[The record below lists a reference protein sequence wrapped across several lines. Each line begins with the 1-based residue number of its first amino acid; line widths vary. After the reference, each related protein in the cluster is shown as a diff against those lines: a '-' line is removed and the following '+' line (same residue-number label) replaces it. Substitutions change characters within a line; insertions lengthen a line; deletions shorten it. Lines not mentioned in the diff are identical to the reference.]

1 MRQHISIPRTPWAVF
16 ARIVILAMW
25 LPVAAALAVP
35 MQHDSNG
42 FEGIPWGAAFSESD
56 TFIKTEDSGRVQTY
70 ELKGTAPA
78 LGPAPVD
85 SMRFSTIDGKFAR
98 VMVRYSGKE
107 SHDRILGFLQQQF
120 GPLDRTPG
128 QVAGGVVKFFDWQG
142 VDSEII
148 LRYDVRTSQGV
159 IFFESQ
165 VFRSRFNESASPA
178 P

>member
-1 MRQHISIPRTPWAVF
+1 M
-16 ARIVILAMW
+16 LAMW

-42 FEGIPWGAAFSESD
+42 FDGHSLGGGLSESD
-56 TFIKTEDSGRVQTY
+56 TFVKIEDSGRVQTY
-70 ELKGTAPA
+70 ELKGTAPT

-107 SHDRILGFLQQQF
+107 SHDRILGFLQQKF

-128 QVAGGVVKFFDWQG
+128 QAAGRRREV
-142 VDSEII
+142 
-148 LRYDVRTSQGV
+148 L
-159 IFFESQ
+159 
-165 VFRSRFNESASPA
+165 
-178 P
+178 